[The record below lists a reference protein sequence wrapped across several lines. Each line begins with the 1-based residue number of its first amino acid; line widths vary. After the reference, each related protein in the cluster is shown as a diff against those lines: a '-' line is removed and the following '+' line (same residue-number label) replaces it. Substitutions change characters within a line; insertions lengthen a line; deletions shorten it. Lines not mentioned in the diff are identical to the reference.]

1 MGARGSFNIT
11 PAFPPVNHAISLA
24 DLRHETE
31 RRLAYAIRTFGRW
44 TSNRRGWGIGPLKKA
59 ASSNGRLR
67 RSQQCISPT
76 SGAPW
81 RYAWASWTEKQG
93 HGHVETRMMRSI
105 AASAGRGA
113 RRGDGAHRS
122 SHRPGC
128 IFEAGARGC
137 PEAKKRISLGGSRPY
152 PAQLQPTIL

>member
-1 MGARGSFNIT
+1 M

-31 RRLAYAIRTFGRW
+31 RRLADAIRTFGRRTGRW
-44 TSNRRGWGIGPLKKA
+44 RGWGIGPLKKTM
-59 ASSNGRLR
+59 SSNGRLR
-67 RSQQCISPT
+67 WSQQCISPT

-81 RYAWASWTEKQG
+81 RYAWASWTQEQG

-113 RRGDGAHRS
+113 RIGDGAHRS

-128 IFEAGARGC
+128 ICEAGARGC
-137 PEAKKRISLGGSRPY
+137 PEAERGISLGASRPY